1 MDNYLGTG
9 TTLQTWDHLSDAET
23 FINNVFIELDPLID
37 LNFANTDNLEDSHLT
52 ILSVNEWDYWGT
64 DIVGQVIN
72 LGQSWHVLWRDT
84 DDDSLGNDASGAG
97 DPFDANTI
105 IHEIGHAL
113 GLSHPNEQP
122 TDPRWST
129 DDTVMSY
136 NISPDGWD
144 YSFSEADLAAL
155 QIIWGIENSPP
166 ILSGVQ
172 ASLSSSTENSIVTLT
187 ADALLQGFS
196 DPDGDTLSISN
207 LTATNGSLSNNNDG
221 SWSFSPD
228 INFTGTV
235 SLSYSVVDGNG
246 GSIGANNTFEITAS
260 ENDFSSQPT
269 PAPTASTNPRPT
281 SSSGSNGGGGG
292 GGSGSG
298 GGSTAPIA
306 APAVRSE
313 PAKETFFVDVPG
325 WSRDLTVNATINS
338 NEPEI
343 RGTPLDFDSGVL
355 PASQEVEIAGSLLIG
370 GYGANRI
377 FGLSGW
383 DVIEAGA
390 GNDSVRGGNGR
401 DVITGG
407 TGSDELWGDFGWNT
421 YLENNDDEQDLLVIK
436 SDQFLE
442 NYWYGKSGNNPNG
455 EKADIITELDAF
467 DQIKILGVDT
477 SQITIDQAS
486 AHSQSAL
493 GIFANGFLEA
503 VYVGTNLNIGQ
514 LLDMVS
520 GDASS
525 QVMSNKQGFYGV

>member
-72 LGQSWHVLWRDT
+72 LEQSWHVLWKDT

-155 QIIWGIENSPP
+155 QIIWGTENSPP

-421 YLENNDDEQDLLVIK
+421 YLENNDGEKDLLVIK
-436 SDQFLE
+436 SDQLLE
-442 NYWYGKSGNNPNG
+442 NFWYGKSGNNPNG
-455 EKADIITELDAF
+455 EKADIISELDAF
-467 DQIKILGVDT
+467 DQIKILGADT
-477 SQITIDQAS
+477 SQITINQAS
-486 AHSQSAL
+486 AHGQSGL
-493 GIFANGFLEA
+493 GIFADGFLEA
-503 VYVGTNLNIGQ
+503 VYVGTDLDKDQ
-514 LLDMVS
+514 LLAMVS

-525 QVMSNKQGFYGV
+525 AVMNNTQGFYGV